1 MRRAPMAGRTGG
13 YKPDMK
19 LMPYGLGVLVPTLF
33 ALLLATPVHAVAHP
47 APAHP
52 APAHH
57 TAPQISR
64 FLTAFYGQ
72 HGPSG
77 HKRGRHVSAQLQEK
91 QVRTPEYDVLLC
103 AQNEPQ
109 RIDIGP
115 VTVQEYAGIG
125 SATVTTH
132 WGSDDTRTFT
142 AYVRLDSKPIEL
154 DDVICAP

>member
-1 MRRAPMAGRTGG
+1 
-13 YKPDMK
+13 MK

-33 ALLLATPVHAVAHP
+33 ALLFPTPVHAVAHP
-47 APAHP
+47 APTRSTSAYP
-52 APAHH
+52 VPGHH

-64 FLTAFYGQ
+64 FLSAFYGQ
-72 HGPSG
+72 HGPSAL
-77 HKRGRHVSAQLQEK
+77 KRDRHVSAQLREK

-103 AQNEPQ
+103 AQNEPR